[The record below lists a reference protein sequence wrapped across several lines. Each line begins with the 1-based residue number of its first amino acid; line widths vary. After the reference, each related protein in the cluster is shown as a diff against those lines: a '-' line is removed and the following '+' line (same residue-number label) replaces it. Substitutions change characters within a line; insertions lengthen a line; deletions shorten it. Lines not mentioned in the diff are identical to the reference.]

1 MKPYQ
6 LNIPTKVYYGRNI
19 WREAIRELGETLY
32 GTVMVVTTGGS
43 LARLGYLEHLKQE
56 IQRSTKAETVIIFD
70 KIHANPDLCEVKAG
84 IEIGR
89 RKKVG
94 AVIGFG
100 GGSAVDAAKAIAAF
114 IREEKAIEDAFDNG
128 REPESMPLPL
138 IAIPTTAGT
147 GSELSKAAILTDRQ
161 RKIKRGIRGTALYP
175 KAAIVDSVF
184 TESVPFRVT
193 VETGFDVLAHG
204 IETYL
209 SRAASPYTKLQSE
222 RAIQI
227 VGECLPALT
236 ENLHN
241 TEAREKMAFASMLM
255 GVNLGN
261 ASTCLPHR
269 MQYPLGAHTDT
280 SHGAGLAAL
289 FPAWVDY
296 ESCYVSEDMG
306 RAITF
311 LIGEEIYGRTACV
324 QAIVRFIKRLG
335 LPSSLQELGVNRD
348 WLELMAKEVEGN
360 LKQDPAVQGEDKR
373 FLFQL
378 YQSAW
383 DFG

>member
-19 WREAIRELGETLY
+19 WREAVKELSETLK
-32 GTVMVVTTGGS
+32 GTVMVVTTGGT
-43 LARLGYLEHLKQE
+43 LTRLGYLEHLKQE
-56 IQRSTKAETVIIFD
+56 IQRTAKAETVIIFD
-70 KIHANPDLCEVKAG
+70 KIHANPDISEVKEG
-84 IEIGR
+84 IETGR
-89 RKKVG
+89 RKKVE
-94 AVIGFG
+94 AIIGFG

-114 IREEKAIEDAFDNG
+114 IREERDIEDAFDNG
-128 REPESMPLPL
+128 REPESMPLPM

-147 GSELSKAAILTDRQ
+147 GSELSKTAILTDRQ

-175 KAAIVDSVF
+175 KAAIVDSAF
-184 TESVPFRVT
+184 TESVPIRVT

-209 SRAASPYTKLQSE
+209 SRAASPYTKMQSE

-227 VGECLPALT
+227 VGECLPTLA

-241 TEAREKMAFASMLM
+241 TKAREKMAFASMLM
-255 GVNLGN
+255 GINLGN

-296 ESCYVSEDMG
+296 ESCYIPEEME
-306 RAITF
+306 RAIAF
-311 LIGEEIYGRTACV
+311 LTGENIYGRTACV
-324 QAIVRFIKRLG
+324 QAMFRFIKNLG
-335 LPSSLQELGVNRD
+335 LPSSLQELGADRD
-348 WLELMAKEVEGN
+348 CLKLMAEEVEGN
-360 LKQDPAVQGEDKR
+360 IKQDPAVQGEDR
-373 FLFQL
+373 QFLFQL
-378 YQSAW
+378 YQLAW
-383 DFG
+383 DFR